1 MINLTWTGW
10 LKHVFLHICF
20 IFCLLILELI
30 WPKLVSQFVKQYDF
44 GFYLQRLHERHA
56 KQLEEEQTEIEQFFD
71 SECDFVR
78 ML

>member
-1 MINLTWTGW
+1 M
-10 LKHVFLHICF
+10 
-20 IFCLLILELI
+20 
-30 WPKLVSQFVKQYDF
+30 LVSQFKKQYDF